1 MYAVLLRFM
10 PARAAEIVAA
20 VIYALMI
27 LAILYTCV
35 EPQAEFSYLRY

>member
-1 MYAVLLRFM
+1 MYAVLLRFL
-10 PARAAEIVAA
+10 PPRAAETAAA

-35 EPQAEFSYLRY
+35 EPQAEFSYLRF